1 MNRHT
6 YLLSTYRKKKDIER
20 KEKALAYSRIEVDIN
35 GKGTSGYTINN
46 GVNKGK
52 VLGHITV
59 KHPNKVFTKSTKDIE
74 AYRNS
79 FDERTWPP
87 KTKF

>member
-20 KEKALAYSRIEVDIN
+20 KEKALASSRIEVDIN

-52 VLGHITV
+52 VLGH
-59 KHPNKVFTKSTKDIE
+59 KVIKSTD
-74 AYRNS
+74 N
-79 FDERTWPP
+79 W
-87 KTKF
+87 